1 MKPGALEELGVLLM
15 GELGE
20 VYKGVNAL
28 PKELQTKVAP
38 LLEKLLEVTQHLATA
53 TEAAQSHAGKLQETA
68 KAVVSASV
76 ESTRAELSKMVA
88 HSAEK
93 IAVNK
98 SRKEL
103 TTWVVGCLCGAFAL
117 FAGFGAYFLKTGMEI
132 GFQRGVA
139 EAQLSA
145 EYQSRVFAWS
155 TTTEG
160 KMALAFAELGVLRD
174 LYTCDNPGWVVELRP
189 NKAGKTSRF
198 CIPTQDKDGKAWG
211 WQLP

>member
-1 MKPGALEELGVLLM
+1 MKSTLNDAILADILDDLGRVQ
-15 GELGE
+15 
-20 VYKGVNAL
+20 KATKAL
-28 PKELQTKVAP
+28 PDELKEATQT
-38 LLEKLLEVTQHLATA
+38 LTTA
-53 TEAAQSHAGKLQETA
+53 TEAARNHADKLQETA

-76 ESTRAELSKMVA
+76 ESTRVELSKMVA

-132 GFQRGVA
+132 GFQKGVA
-139 EAQLSA
+139 EAQLRA

>member
-1 MKPGALEELGVLLM
+1 MKSTLNDAILADILDDLGRVQ
-15 GELGE
+15 
-20 VYKGVNAL
+20 KAAKAL
-28 PKELQTKVAP
+28 PDELKEA
-38 LLEKLLEVTQHLATA
+38 TQALTTA
-53 TEAAQSHAGKLQETA
+53 TEAAQNHAGELQKTA
-68 KAVVSASV
+68 QAVVSSSV

-103 TTWVVGCLCGAFAL
+103 TSWVVGCLCGAFVL
-117 FAGFGAYFLKTGMEI
+117 FAGFGAYFLNTGIDI
-132 GFQRGVA
+132 GYQKGVA

-145 EYQSRVFAWS
+145 EYQSRVFGWS

-174 LYTCDNPGWVVELRP
+174 LYTCDNPGWTVELRP

-198 CIPTQDKDGKAWG
+198 CIPKQDKEGKAWG